1 MAKVTNGSLWGVRS
15 VENLEIVLRVENFNN
30 FLFIFFFDGWLGKV
44 YFILGCVLVEWL
56 YF

>member
-15 VENLEIVLRVENFNN
+15 VENLKIVLRVENFNN
-30 FLFIFFFDGWLGKV
+30 FFFFFFFDGWLGRG

>member
-15 VENLEIVLRVENFNN
+15 VENLKIVLRVESFNN
-30 FLFIFFFDGWLGKV
+30 FFFFFFFDGWLGR
-44 YFILGCVLVEWL
+44 GCFVFGRVLVEWL

>member
-30 FLFIFFFDGWLGKV
+30 FFFFFFFDGWLGRGC
-44 YFILGCVLVEWL
+44 FIFGRVLVEWL

>member
-30 FLFIFFFDGWLGKV
+30 FFFFFFFDGWLGR
-44 YFILGCVLVEWL
+44 GCFVFGRVLVEWL